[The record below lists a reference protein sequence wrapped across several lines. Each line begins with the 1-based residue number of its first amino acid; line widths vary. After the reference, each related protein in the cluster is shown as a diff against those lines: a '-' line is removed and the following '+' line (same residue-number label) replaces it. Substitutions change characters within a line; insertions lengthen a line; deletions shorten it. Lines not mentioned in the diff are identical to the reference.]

1 MLKNLETC
9 KWHIVYY
16 CVLFRLANTGE
27 GARVSVVSRN
37 KNLWFG
43 CILQFTFGVTHIFA
57 RFHDMLIVSNKNT

>member
-43 CILQFTFGVTHIFA
+43 CILQFTFGVTHHIYSLDF
-57 RFHDMLIVSNKNT
+57 MICS